1 MDTMVVGVNMVEV
14 CDTHVSALS
23 QSSMSSSH
31 TLQCH
36 HHHHHH
42 CPCPNGCKFLSSLML
57 FSTLD
62 LNL

>member
-31 TLQCH
+31 TLQWFRGRRLVGVSKH
-36 HHHHHH
+36 QWTQH
-42 CPCPNGCKFLSSLML
+42 SSM
-57 FSTLD
+57 
-62 LNL
+62 